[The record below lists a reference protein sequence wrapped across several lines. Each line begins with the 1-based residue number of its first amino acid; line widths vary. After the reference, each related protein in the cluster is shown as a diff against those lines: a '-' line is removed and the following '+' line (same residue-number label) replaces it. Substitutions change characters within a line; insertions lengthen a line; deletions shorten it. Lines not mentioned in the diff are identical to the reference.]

1 MRRYKDIQFN
11 GSAYDCI
18 DNLGKV
24 IPDLRFLKNCVYNWG
39 ICQIIKERCKL
50 HESYLYT
57 IRFEDDKYQINFQF
71 NMLNGQ
77 LVYFLSNYRKFG
89 DYLSWSN
96 EKLLLFSND
105 LPINYTA
112 DELIKLQK
120 PKIFKFYNY
129 LIKEYGNKLSFLK
142 KEIKQYQ
149 NRKKLKK
156 LFLLT
161 LINHD

>member
-1 MRRYKDIQFN
+1 MCRYKDIHLN
-11 GSAYDCI
+11 ASKYDCI
-18 DNLGKV
+18 VNLGKV

-39 ICQIIKERCKL
+39 KCEIIKESHKL

-57 IRFEDDKYQINFQF
+57 IRFEDDKYQINFQI
-71 NMLNGQ
+71 NILNGQ
-77 LVYFLSNYRKFG
+77 LVYFLSNYRTFNP
-89 DYLSWSN
+89 WSSCSN
-96 EKLLLFSND
+96 AGFLFSND

-112 DELIKLQK
+112 GELIKLQK

-129 LIKEYGNKLSFLK
+129 LIKEYGNKLPFLK